1 MEKAQIIHVDS
12 MCNEC
17 GNCKSFCP
25 YSSAPYKD
33 KFTYFEKP
41 EDMSDSTN
49 QGFAILD
56 REKVSCKVRFL
67 GEEFIW
73 TKGEATKLPE
83 GLQKLIEAVIADG
96 IL

>member
-1 MEKAQIIHVDS
+1 MLYNIYVFENFKRKIRKIEIDIYV
-12 MCNEC
+12 
-17 GNCKSFCP
+17 K
-25 YSSAPYKD
+25 YRR
-33 KFTYFEKP
+33 TY
-41 EDMSDSTN
+41 

-67 GEEFIW
+67 GDEFIW

>member
-1 MEKAQIIHVDS
+1 MDS

-67 GEEFIW
+67 GDEFIW